1 MELLVATWTLRLALV
16 GSVAV
21 AGVSLSSG
29 ASLIDAV
36 DRAVLAAFAL
46 TFLGR
51 QLIGWLETPE
61 QRMLRLRARRS
72 AAGKHATKPA
82 KEKREPQARKQKP
95 AKAGRPE
102 PQPQSAAAAEDP
114 AGLPA

>member
-16 GSVAV
+16 GAVAV
-21 AGVSLSSG
+21 AAVSLSAG
-29 ASLIDAV
+29 AGLIDAV

-61 QRMLRLRARRS
+61 QRMLRLRARRE
-72 AAGKHATKPA
+72 AAVKRGQPGGKP
-82 KEKREPQARKQKP
+82 KREPQARKQKP
-95 AKAGRPE
+95 DKKARPE
-102 PQPQSAAAAEDP
+102 ASAALAADGP
-114 AGLPA
+114 ASTSA